1 MSGPLIDIACRVVR
15 ETDRAYGIT
24 EADDDAVIW
33 VPKSQCEWHATPGKF
48 VGTMVM
54 PEWLAKEKGLI

>member
-1 MSGPLIDIACRVVR
+1 MSLQLIDIACQVVR
-15 ETDRAYGIT
+15 ETEKAWGIT
-24 EADDDAVIW
+24 EADDGTVIW
-33 VPKSQCEWHATPGKF
+33 VPKSACEWHPIPGKF